1 MPRVTACRA
10 PVSVGFP
17 GDSAFASDTGR
28 VGCGRQTR
36 ISRPARHRRAGRL
49 FQLRLGRGANDAD
62 PRAVERT
69 GDFGVAATTELGH
82 AS

>member
-1 MPRVTACRA
+1 MPRLHACRA
-10 PVSVGFP
+10 SISVGFS

-28 VGCGRQTR
+28 AVCGRQTR
-36 ISRPARHRRAGRL
+36 IPRAARHRRAGRL
-49 FQLRLGRGANDAD
+49 FQLRLRRGANDAD

>member
-1 MPRVTACRA
+1 M
-10 PVSVGFP
+10 SVVFS

-28 VGCGRQTR
+28 AVCGRQTR
-36 ISRPARHRRAGRL
+36 VPRPARHRRAGRL
-49 FQLRLGRGANDAD
+49 FQRRLRRGADDAD

-69 GDFGVAATTELGH
+69 GDLGVTGTTELGH